1 MDFIDY
7 RKKLGIGFDNRE
19 LENFFFTRM
28 WNMLD
33 NNIFIC
39 NRITVDEYFDFCMA
53 IGYSFNHEIQDFE
66 IWDEIMRIFSENNRS
81 LREFLPYYIFLI
93 NCQENNNQKKVIKE
107 WLIDLLKNC
116 LDMSHIPYELVKEND
131 DYFIFPKGAKE
142 LDDALV
148 SNVLTWLEDYP
159 LSHKAFVKALKEY
172 SKEDEEKV
180 SDVADLF
187 RKALETFFQEFFK
200 SSKSLEN
207 IKSEYGSYM
216 KNKGV
221 PTELRNNFETL
232 LQSYTNFMNGYA
244 KHHDK
249 TSKDV
254 LEYIM
259 YQTGSLIRFTITLN
273 ND

>member
-19 LENFFFTRM
+19 LENLFFTRM

-39 NRITVDEYFDFCMA
+39 NKITVDDYFDFCMA
-53 IGYSFNHEIQDFE
+53 IGYPFNHEIQDFE
-66 IWDEIMRIFSENNRS
+66 IWDEIMRIFSKNNRS

-107 WLIDLLKNC
+107 WLINLLKYC

-142 LDDALV
+142 
-148 SNVLTWLEDYP
+148 
-159 LSHKAFVKALKEY
+159 
-172 SKEDEEKV
+172 EEKV

-187 RKALETFFQEFFK
+187 RKALETFFQEFFVSPK
-200 SSKSLEN
+200 TLEN

-232 LQSYTNFMNGYA
+232 LQSYTNFMNEYA

-259 YQTGSLIRFTITLN
+259 YQTGSLIRFIITLK

>member
-19 LENFFFTRM
+19 LENLFFTRM

-39 NRITVDEYFDFCMA
+39 NKITVDDYFDFCMA
-53 IGYSFNHEIQDFE
+53 IGYPFNHEIQDFE
-66 IWDEIMRIFSENNRS
+66 IWDEIMRIFSKNNRS

-107 WLIDLLKNC
+107 WLINLLKYC

-187 RKALETFFQEFFK
+187 RKALETFFQEFFVSPK
-200 SSKSLEN
+200 TLEN
-207 IKSEYGSYM
+207 IKSEYGPYM

-232 LQSYTNFMNGYA
+232 LQSYTNFMNEYA

-259 YQTGSLIRFTITLN
+259 YQTGSLIRFIITLK

>member
-19 LENFFFTRM
+19 LENLFFTRM

-53 IGYSFNHEIQDFE
+53 IGCPFNHEIQDFE

-107 WLIDLLKNC
+107 WLINLLKNC

-207 IKSEYGSYM
+207 IKFEYGTYM
-216 KNKGV
+216 KGKGV

-259 YQTGSLIRFTITLN
+259 YQTGSLIRFIITLN

>member
-1 MDFIDY
+1 MTI
-7 RKKLGIGFDNRE
+7 
-19 LENFFFTRM
+19 
-28 WNMLD
+28 
-33 NNIFIC
+33 
-39 NRITVDEYFDFCMA
+39 
-53 IGYSFNHEIQDFE
+53 
-66 IWDEIMRIFSENNRS
+66 
-81 LREFLPYYIFLI
+81 
-93 NCQENNNQKKVIKE
+93 
-107 WLIDLLKNC
+107 
-116 LDMSHIPYELVKEND
+116 
-131 DYFIFPKGAKE
+131 IFPKGAKE

-259 YQTGSLIRFTITLN
+259 YQTGSLIRFIITLN

>member
-19 LENFFFTRM
+19 LENLFFTRM

-39 NRITVDEYFDFCMA
+39 NKITVDDYFDFCMA
-53 IGYSFNHEIQDFE
+53 IGYPFNHEIQDFE
-66 IWDEIMRIFSENNRS
+66 IWDEIMRIFSKNNRS

-107 WLIDLLKNC
+107 WLINLLKYF
-116 LDMSHIPYELVKEND
+116 LDMSQIPYELVKENY

-187 RKALETFFQEFFK
+187 RKALETFFQEFFVSPK
-200 SSKSLEN
+200 TLEN

-232 LQSYTNFMNGYA
+232 LQSYTNFMNEYA

-259 YQTGSLIRFTITLN
+259 YQTGSLIRFIITLK